1 MAQIFTVACCMSEDK
16 QPTPQD
22 MSVLQNRL
30 NLVNRYNQA
39 IGPAGPKVS
48 QVQQDFINGLMKPGI
63 VATFVKQCEIMI
75 EARRSM
81 HPRQGKRYVA
91 DPPWPYNT
99 VPVKLTK

>member
-1 MAQIFTVACCMSEDK
+1 MSEDK
-16 QPTPQD
+16 QSAPQE

-63 VATFVKQCEIMI
+63 VTTFVKQCEMMI

-81 HPRQGKRYVA
+81 HPPQGEVYVA
-91 DPPWPYNT
+91 NTPWPYNA
-99 VPVKLTK
+99 VPVKLPK